1 MSAENSNVPIIE
13 LFVKA
18 SPVDPQDKG
27 PCPISQKW
35 FMAYYTLVENQLI
48 NLRVTPVDLKNP
60 PQEYLKLNVGKHLPV
75 ALVIEGKH
83 PKTGEDMSG
92 LIADNDD
99 EIENLMD
106 RFRCPGL
113 ELGATAFKVTEDL
126 FRNFNAYLQTN
137 NSTNMLA
144 NLMSLNEFIENR
156 ANKYLQGDNI
166 SFVDCVVMP
175 KLQHLRVA
183 CSEFKNFQIPIDLKG
198 LWRYFETMYDTKGF
212 MLSCP
217 CDRDIIIHYSEK
229 TNPRPKSSF
238 LLRGN
243 EITSTVPEQV
253 RNQQAE

>member
-1 MSAENSNVPIIE
+1 MSEENSNLPIIE
-13 LFVKA
+13 LFVKS
-18 SPVDPQDKG
+18 SPVDPADKG

-48 NLRVTPVDLKNP
+48 NLRVTPVDIKNP
-60 PQEYLKLNVGKHLPV
+60 PQEYLKLNVGRHLPV

-83 PKTGEDMSG
+83 PMTGEDMAD

-106 RFRCPGL
+106 KFKCPGL

-126 FRNFNAYLQTN
+126 FRNFNSYLQTN

-144 NLMSLNEFIENR
+144 NLASLNDFIENR
-156 ANKYLQGDNI
+156 SNKYLQGDQV

-175 KLQHLRVA
+175 KLQHLRIA
-183 CSEFKNFQIPIDLKG
+183 CAEFKNFQIPTEFKG
-198 LWRYFETMYDTKGF
+198 LWKYLETMYETKAF
-212 MLSCP
+212 MISCP

-238 LLRGN
+238 LLRDSV
-243 EITSTVPEQV
+243 ITSTVPEAV
-253 RNQQAE
+253 RTH

>member
-1 MSAENSNVPIIE
+1 MSEENSNLPTIE
-13 LFVKA
+13 LFLKS

-35 FMAYYTLVENQLI
+35 FMAYYSLVENHFI

-60 PQEYLKLNVGKHLPV
+60 SQEYLKLNVGKHLPV
-75 ALVIEGKH
+75 AVVIDGKH
-83 PKTGEDMSG
+83 PKTGEDMKD

-99 EIENLMD
+99 EIESLMD
-106 RFRCPGL
+106 RFKCPGL
-113 ELGATAFKVTEDL
+113 ELGASAFKVTEDL

-137 NSTNMLA
+137 NPGNMLA
-144 NLMSLNEFIENR
+144 NLTSLNDFIENR
-156 ANKYLQGDNI
+156 SNKYLQGDHI
-166 SFVDCVVMP
+166 SYVDCVVMP

-183 CSEFKNFQIPIDLKG
+183 CHEFKSFEIPSELKG

-212 MLSCP
+212 VLSCP

-238 LLRGN
+238 LLRDN
-243 EITSTVPEQV
+243 DVTSTVPEEV
-253 RNQQAE
+253 RSHKA